1 MSESIKNAS
10 NLSVSEN
17 NDSKH
22 FRENVKDDESNNDDL
37 IRDLT
42 SESIVTLDAV
52 VSGNGNVQNT
62 ALSEVPAAGNVVS
75 GGGMF
80 IRNSG
85 SIKIIQDAVPGQ
97 IKTCPSPASKSDRE
111 HDYSEVRRII
121 TPEKSLK
128 IFDKKACTIVKSN
141 SASPLRAPQRRIQ
154 TPIQERMVSQVK
166 NINDLKKVTPRVKL
180 ISSEPTTLAQ
190 LTNPLS
196 TSVLEMKAVV
206 TQEKVKNQLRN
217 YCRTCAGQKLPLVDI
232 FSEKGIQMRLQQQMK
247 HLKEIKTHD
256 NLSTQMCMDCICD
269 LKMSYKFFMQI
280 KKAQVKLQSLSSLL
294 HGNCATPTRTSSEEE
309 KSRPITTI
317 PLTNN
322 PERTSY
328 VARKPENKR
337 SESSNKSL
345 SPTKVAGEPESTTE
359 RNDPIASTTTNE
371 CEVATES
378 IANLSDDNESIEEF
392 DPDDPS
398 FRSDNCDEEIDSLM
412 DNSENSQARQT
423 EKTQDKQSENPI
435 VPAKTESKIDRK
447 ADPNKD
453 ANKTVYQYDAKLKA
467 YVKVEPPDDDG
478 YKDDQTETVPAK
490 DKQKIDNKPEAASKD
505 LGKQPNILKRKI
517 SIHKDFLGNPVACV
531 KQSDSTLV
539 RSGPKEMKK
548 SKLDIK
554 KPNLDLKNPMLDLK
568 KPLMDIKKPKLDVK
582 NALNVPSE
590 NEDGIM
596 YVKVKGTKPNEV
608 LLVKVKK
615 MDKGLDNKKQ
625 DEKKKPAEPSLP
637 VEKLLKKLEPSIKKE
652 TEFEMERSKELDM
665 RERKIAEQ
673 IEEYK
678 KRREKILGGSSGTP
692 NALKFEDGTIRFVNP
707 VEKSPTPVDNAPRM
721 KIEPVD
727 DIDDIRHFIG
737 SPKSQRIKEDT
748 NKAKDDDS
756 EAYDNAGEYL
766 TRLAK
771 LKKKWEEA
779 KKKKENLKR
788 EISESY
794 TEGNMEK
801 LSRVL
806 GEREKNLADFQSY
819 LKQRKIIINR
829 LTDEDVISLYED
841 RNNATSK
848 KNFPDLIDA
857 TEPLDYIAEEDY
869 LECDYCPETFS
880 LRDVLEEH
888 LKSHDYKLMYWCE
901 DCHLEFPTVK
911 TKRAHNAECINKL
924 TCRYCQ
930 IVLDSKGK
938 KRQHEQK
945 HVDNM
950 YGQMCDVCGE
960 KFKHQATLDQH
971 FKTQHMTWEKIYQCT
986 KCPKK
991 FAFKQKL
998 TFHMKSVHTTLRAW
1012 LCEDCGADFKNPAS
1026 LRHHRIRKHHPTGN
1040 KRECQVCHKL
1050 VPFYSLSKHM
1060 YTHKAYTIQC
1070 PHCDKMFKN
1079 SSTLKQ
1085 HVRIHEDQ
1093 RQYRCDTCGVGFNRR
1108 DGLRLHMR
1116 VHQKS
1121 DSRSLKECSCQICSE
1136 KFPNHSMLVIHRNR
1150 VHKDGRQYTCHICNR
1165 SMLSTRSLEWHMSHI
1180 HNETIPGGIKSEA
1193 ETQPE
1198 KKRVSCVH
1206 CDKTFK
1212 TEMILR
1218 THIKN
1223 THIEKNPT
1231 KCLDCDEMFTSDV
1244 RLRHHMM
1251 IAHNRLEG
1259 TLTCPHCPKRFVNQ
1273 LRLKTHMISHSED
1286 RPYTCEICGFN
1297 LKTKIQLIKHHQNR
1311 HSDERPLQCRYCPWR
1326 CKQVSALV
1334 CHERTHT
1341 NERPYS
1347 CIVCRQRFKYLGD
1360 KNKHERRHESL
1371 GGSGFKRIVAGRNV
1385 KQSKL
1390 QTEET
1395 STSEQEQID
1404 YENQDEEEQLIEEQQ
1419 SEEYNDDKYTEEEI
1433 VKFES
1438 EDIGEEYEQNYEQEY
1453 EETSREASDA
1463 AEVIMN
1469 MEDTTVYTEEVT
1481 ADNIE
1486 TAEMITDEMI
1496 AGDML
1501 QPDITV
1507 VHLQQQDDSGKIQVI
1522 PVMLSLPDLS
1532 DSSAEVNLATASIMY
1547 NN

>member
-1 MSESIKNAS
+1 MNFEEPPRVDFNFCGSRIIC
-10 NLSVSEN
+10 
-17 NDSKH
+17 
-22 FRENVKDDESNNDDL
+22 F
-37 IRDLT
+37 T
-42 SESIVTLDAV
+42 DAV
-52 VSGNGNVQNT
+52 SKQDKIC
-62 ALSEVPAAGNVVS
+62 LS
-75 GGGMF
+75 
-80 IRNSG
+80 
-85 SIKIIQDAVPGQ
+85 
-97 IKTCPSPASKSDRE
+97 TASKSDRQDHNYGE
-111 HDYSEVRRII
+111 AHRII
-121 TPEKSLK
+121 TPERSLK
-128 IFDKKACTIVKSN
+128 ILDKKACTIVKSN
-141 SASPLRAPQRRIQ
+141 SALPLRAPKRSIQ
-154 TPIQERMVSQVK
+154 TPIQERMIAQVK

-180 ISSEPTTLAQ
+180 VSSEPTTLAQ
-190 LTNPLS
+190 LTNPSGVNESRSLS
-196 TSVLEMKAVV
+196 SHENARH
-206 TQEKVKNQLRN
+206 QLRK

-232 FSEKGIQMRLQQQMK
+232 FSEKGMQMRLNQQMK
-247 HLKEIKTHD
+247 HLEEIKEQD
-256 NLSTQMCMDCICD
+256 GLSTQMCMDCICD

-280 KKAQVKLQSLSSLL
+280 KKAQVKLQSLSYLL
-294 HGNCATPTRTSSEEE
+294 LGNTSSAVRASSEEE
-309 KSRPITTI
+309 KSRPIATISLTDSLEQTT
-317 PLTNN
+317 
-322 PERTSY
+322 Y
-328 VARKPENKR
+328 VARKSESER
-337 SESSNKSL
+337 SELPTSYA
-345 SPTKVAGEPESTTE
+345 SPTKVEEPDAAIEKIDQICSP
-359 RNDPIASTTTNE
+359 NKNE
-371 CEVATES
+371 CDGVDES
-378 IANLSDDNESIEEF
+378 VENPSDDNESIEEF

-398 FRSDNCDEEIDSLM
+398 FQSDNGEGDCSME
-412 DNSENSQARQT
+412 NVENSLSEQVEEAQNV
-423 EKTQDKQSENPI
+423 KVENPI
-435 VPAKTESKIDRK
+435 SVSKESPPKTETKVDQK
-447 ADPNKD
+447 LETNKD
-453 ANKTVYQYDAKLKA
+453 ASKMVYQYDAKLKA

-478 YKDDQTETVPAK
+478 YPQDPAEANSAK
-490 DKQKIDNKPEAASKD
+490 DKRKTDNKLETTNKD
-505 LGKQPNILKRKI
+505 LNKQPNILKRKI

-539 RSGPKEMKK
+539 RSGPKEIKK
-548 SKLDIK
+548 SQIEVKKPKLEIK
-554 KPNLDLKNPMLDLK
+554 KPILDLK
-568 KPLMDIKKPKLDVK
+568 KPLLDIKKPKLDVK

-596 YVKVKGTKPNEV
+596 YVRVKGTKPNEI

-615 MDKGLDNKKQ
+615 MDKGVDNKKP
-625 DEKKKPAEPSLP
+625 DEKKKPIESSLP

-652 TEFEMERSKELDM
+652 TEFEMERSKELDI

-678 KRREKILGGSSGTP
+678 RRREKILGGSSGAP

-707 VEKSPTPVDNAPRM
+707 VEKSSTPVDNGLRA
-721 KIEPVD
+721 KVEPID
-727 DIDDIRHFIG
+727 DVDDIRHFIG
-737 SPKSQRIKEDT
+737 SPKSQRIKEEPT
-748 NKAKDDDS
+748 KVKVEEDD

-788 EISESY
+788 EIDESY

-841 RNNATSK
+841 RNNAASK

-857 TEPLDYIAEEDY
+857 AEPLDYIAEEDY

-888 LKSHDYKLMYWCE
+888 LKTHDYKLMYWCE

-911 TKRAHNAECINKL
+911 TKRAHNVECINKL

-930 IVLDSKGK
+930 LVLDSKGK

-950 YGQMCDVCGE
+950 YGQLCDVCGE

-1180 HNETIPGGIKSEA
+1180 HNETMPGSMKQEA

-1198 KKRVSCVH
+1198 KKRVSCGH

-1251 IAHNRLEG
+1251 IVHNRLEG

-1371 GGSGFKRIVAGRNV
+1371 GGSGFKRIVAGRNI
-1385 KQSKL
+1385 KQSKI

-1404 YENQDEEEQLIEEQQ
+1404 YDNQDEEEQLIEEQQ
-1419 SEEYNDDKYTEEEI
+1419 SEGFTDDKYTEEGI

-1438 EDIGEEYEQNYEQEY
+1438 EEMGEEYDQNYEQV
-1453 EETSREASDA
+1453 SP
-1463 AEVIMN
+1463 IF
-1469 MEDTTVYTEEVT
+1469 
-1481 ADNIE
+1481 
-1486 TAEMITDEMI
+1486 
-1496 AGDML
+1496 L
-1501 QPDITV
+1501 
-1507 VHLQQQDDSGKIQVI
+1507 L
-1522 PVMLSLPDLS
+1522 L
-1532 DSSAEVNLATASIMY
+1532 
-1547 NN
+1547 